1 MALDHGILNLPL
13 KARGNFHAELD
24 RYKAEKAA
32 EKKEAAREVARRH
45 KEQQAQAKE
54 KIAEMSDERA
64 QELMK
69 KLNLTRIQLD
79 KELNS
84 IAHWKPSVILRG
96 I

>member
-13 KARGNFHAELD
+13 KARGNIHAELD

-32 EKKEAAREVARRH
+32 DKKAAARELAALH
-45 KEQQAQAKE
+45 KEQQALAKQ
-54 KIAEMSDERA
+54 KLAEMSDERA
-64 QELMK
+64 QQLMK
-69 KLNLTRIQLD
+69 KLNMTRSQLD

-84 IAHWKPSVILRG
+84 IAHWRFAVILRG